1 MFESWVNLSEQFFD
15 DLSKTWNKG
24 ELNSF
29 NHEEF
34 EKSMEQV
41 NSTWVLAIKSWE
53 SFLGSLKNPDETFL
67 SEKSMEERRKALEA
81 IMNSMSETFKIFQ
94 EKSKEQFEGLKN
106 NFTAFDF
113 TKIDKGLFKK
123 WESFYEKELSRILGM
138 PQVGLGR
145 EYNEKIATALDKFN
159 LFNSAVIEFLYFL
172 YLPMEKTFIFIQKD
186 LEKMMAEGKLPEN
199 SEEYYN
205 IWLKKLEANYMS
217 MFHSSEYVSVMAKT
231 LENMAQFK
239 SARDAVLEDFLSTL
253 PIPTKSELDELYKE
267 ISELKRTVKKLE
279 KKAKNN

>member
-172 YLPMEKTFIFIQKD
+172 YLPMEKTFIFMQKD